1 MAELVHV
8 VAITSESSYVLE
20 SIKSIGYPI
29 NKAYIVYRKRES
41 LNAAESVNRA
51 LSSLVESKI
60 LDFKGKRVYQMV
72 WELLEIVREEIEKGN
87 SVLFNVTDADRSLCM
102 ALVIAAQISN
112 SKIYLGS
119 ENGTRFLQTP
129 PLKKF
134 SGDRIKIL
142 KVLVNEGGYVDS
154 INRLIELVDGKI
166 EEQKRYMA
174 QRARM
179 SYHLNELEEDGL
191 VLTERKGKHLKIS
204 VTDLGKAYVVMFG

>member
-1 MAELVHV
+1 MGEVVHV
-8 VAITSESSYVLE
+8 VAVASDGSSVLE

-29 NKAYIVYRKRES
+29 HKAYVVYRNKES
-41 LNAAESVNRA
+41 VGAVETVNRA

-60 LDFKGKRVYQMV
+60 LDFGGKKVYQIV
-72 WELLEIVREEIEKGN
+72 WELLEVVRKEIEKGN
-87 SVLFNVTDADRSLCM
+87 TILFNVTDADRYLCM
-102 ALVIAAQISN
+102 ALLIAAQVSN
-112 SKIYLGS
+112 SKIYLSS
-119 ENGTRFLQTP
+119 ENGASFLQTP

-134 SGDRIKIL
+134 NGDRIKIL

-191 VLTERKGKHLKIS
+191 VLTERKGKHLKIA

>member
-1 MAELVHV
+1 MGEVVHV
-8 VAITSESSYVLE
+8 VAMTSDAPSVLE

-29 NKAYIVYRKRES
+29 HKAYIVYRNRES
-41 LNAAESVNRA
+41 VGAVEMVNRA
-51 LSSLVESKI
+51 LSSLVESKV
-60 LDFKGKRVYQMV
+60 LDFEGKKVYQIV
-72 WELLEIVREEIEKGN
+72 WELLEVVRKEIEKGN
-87 SVLFNVTDADRSLCM
+87 TILFNVTDADRSLCM
-102 ALVIAAQISN
+102 ALLIAAQISN

-119 ENGTRFLQTP
+119 ENGASFLQTP

-134 SGDRIKIL
+134 NGDRIRIL

-166 EEQKRYMA
+166 EEQKKYMA

-191 VLTERKGKHLKIS
+191 VLTERKGKHLKIA

>member
-1 MAELVHV
+1 MGEVVHV
-8 VAITSESSYVLE
+8 VAVASDGSSVLE

-29 NKAYIVYRKRES
+29 HKAYIVYRNRES
-41 LNAAESVNRA
+41 VGAVETVNRA

-60 LDFKGKRVYQMV
+60 LDFEGKKVYQMV
-72 WELLEIVREEIEKGN
+72 WGLLEVVRKEIEKGN
-87 SVLFNVTDADRSLCM
+87 SVLFNVTDADRPLCM
-102 ALVIAAQISN
+102 ALLIGAQISN

-119 ENGTRFLQTP
+119 ENGASFLQTP

-134 SGDRIKIL
+134 NGDRIKIL
-142 KVLVNEGGYVDS
+142 KVLVNEGGHVDS

-191 VLTERKGKHLKIS
+191 VLTERKGKHLKIA

>member
-1 MAELVHV
+1 MGEVVHV
-8 VAITSESSYVLE
+8 VAIASDGSSVLE

-29 NKAYIVYRKRES
+29 HKAYIVYRNKES
-41 LNAAESVNRA
+41 VGAVETVNRA

-60 LDFKGKRVYQMV
+60 LDFGGKKVYQIV
-72 WELLEIVREEIEKGN
+72 WELLEVVRKEIEKGN
-87 SVLFNVTDADRSLCM
+87 TILFNVTDADRYLCM
-102 ALVIAAQISN
+102 ALLIAAQVSN
-112 SKIYLGS
+112 SKIYLSS
-119 ENGTRFLQTP
+119 ENGASFLQTP

-134 SGDRIKIL
+134 NGDRIKIL

-191 VLTERKGKHLKIS
+191 VLTERKGKHLKIA